1 MKIPDFQYYPAR
13 VNTKKPLGFINLVE
27 FVESVKNPSV
37 EIRAVFAQ
45 IAQAEIKENWDL
57 KAKLKQ
63 ENLYYFT
70 PCVFSNWQSRAYKDI
85 DYFTGIAVLDF
96 DHIDNAEAFRDYV
109 FNKYPFVWVA
119 FVSSSKRG
127 VKFLI
132 KIPKVNSIEDFKAY
146 FYGLGFNFDKYKGF
160 DGTPQNCVLPLFLS
174 YDTGILYREEPKTWN
189 IRGAKL
195 NAFKAGGIVE
205 LPKDFKASSEDA
217 SLIHSNIRK
226 AFDAI
231 VSNGHPQVIAA
242 CVSLGGY
249 VSSGY
254 LPQHEAEALAFNL
267 IESNGYL
274 RKGVSGYKKT
284 AQTAII
290 EGMKS
295 NLILKEKNI

>member
-1 MKIPDFQYYPAR
+1 M
-13 VNTKKPLGFINLVE
+13 
-27 FVESVKNPSV
+27 
-37 EIRAVFAQ
+37 
-45 IAQAEIKENWDL
+45 
-57 KAKLKQ
+57 
-63 ENLYYFT
+63 YYFT
-70 PCVFSNWQSRAYKDI
+70 PCVFSNWKSRAYKDI

-109 FNKYPFVWVA
+109 FNKYSFVWVA

-132 KIPKVNSIEDFKAY
+132 KIPKAISIEDFKAY
-146 FYGLGFNFDKYKGF
+146 FYGLGFYFDKY
-160 DGTPQNCVLPLFLS
+160 NCVLPLFLS
-174 YDTGILYREEPKTWN
+174 YDPGILYREEPTTHTVK
-189 IRGAKL
+189 GAKL
-195 NAFKAGGIVE
+195 NAFKVGEAVE
-205 LPKDFKASSEDA
+205 LPKDFKATTDDA
-217 SLIHSNIRK
+217 ARIHKNIKK

-231 VSNGHPQVIAA
+231 VSDGHPQVIAA

-249 VSSGY
+249 VASGY

-284 AQTAII
+284 AKTAIM

-295 NLILKEKNI
+295 NLLLKEKNI